1 MPGNSINTS
10 ELKAALTDP
19 KVIAAHSFEILQSL
33 CCLSGINEQ
42 EEAQDMLLRALE
54 MREYFICGQEIL
66 DGLTRKFGLFP
77 YLSPETLS
85 FSDQIA
91 YEVHRPDNM
100 EPEITFHRP
109 QAEVYW
115 TVLEGENV
123 VLSAPTSFGKSLII
137 DAIVASGRFKNILI
151 VVPTIALIDETR
163 KRLAKRFRGKF
174 KVITHGSQAKA
185 DRNIFVATQE
195 RVLQDS
201 FGDDIDFFII
211 DEFYKLSPRRGE
223 DDRSSLLNQ
232 VVYNLLKKKRQFYML
247 GPNVQGVSPDFG
259 RRVKYKMFLQPYRT
273 VVSELRYVE
282 EDGDEFER
290 LLNLCK
296 TLNEPTLIFCRSPA
310 RARDVAT
317 RLIEAGFGTDS
328 VLGKQAADWVSQ
340 HYHSDWHF
348 TKALRLGIGIH
359 HGRIPRAL
367 AQFVVHA
374 FDTGEIR
381 FLICTSTLIEGVN
394 TKAKNIIIF
403 DHVINRTP
411 IDLFTF
417 NNIRGRA
424 GRMKEHFVGHV
435 YLFHPEPEQQLPF
448 VDMPVFEQSEDAP
461 DSLLIQ
467 IDDNDLTSNS
477 RERMNGFLVQDVL
490 DYATLQANVG
500 LDPQR
505 QINMAREIKANIKD
519 FAAVLQWDGLPT
531 AYQVQQICGL
541 LWRHFDG
548 RKLGGGGV
556 HTDRQLAYLINS
568 LRSAPSIKSMIDS
581 QVSYWGADMAVQIT
595 LDFLRL
601 WANFHF
607 PRLLRGLDRI
617 QKDLFRRAGHPSGDY
632 DYFANKVEHYF
643 LDAGIVA
650 LDEYGIPL
658 EVARKLQNVLASGG
672 NLDDTLAK
680 LNSLDVERTNL
691 TSFEKALVEE
701 AQSNL

>member
-1 MPGNSINTS
+1 MSDNSLNTS
-10 ELKAALTDP
+10 DLKAALGDP
-19 KVIAAHSFEILQSL
+19 KFIAAHSFEILQSL
-33 CCLSGINEQ
+33 CCLSDIKDQ

-54 MREYFICGQEIL
+54 VRECFTCGQEIL

-77 YLSPETLS
+77 YLTPETLS
-85 FSDQIA
+85 LPDQIA
-91 YEVHRPDNM
+91 YEVHRPENM
-100 EPEITFHRP
+100 DPEINFHRP

-115 TVLEGENV
+115 TILGGENV

-137 DAIVASGRFKNILI
+137 DAVVASGRFKNILV

-163 KRLAKRFRGKF
+163 KRLAKRFHGQF

-185 DRNIFVATQE
+185 GRNIFIATQE
-195 RVLQDS
+195 RVLHDS
-201 FGDDIDFFII
+201 FDSDVDFFVI
-211 DEFYKLSPRRGE
+211 DEFYKLSPGRGE

-232 VVYNLLKKKRQFYML
+232 VVYRLLKKKRQFYML
-247 GPNVQGVSPDFG
+247 GPNVQGVSPDFA
-259 RRVKYKMFLQPYRT
+259 RQFKYRLFLQPYRT
-273 VVSELRYVE
+273 VVSELRNVE
-282 EDGDEFER
+282 GDGDEFDK
-290 LLNLCK
+290 LLNLCN
-296 TLNEPTLIFCRSPA
+296 TLTEPTLIFCRSPS
-310 RARDVAT
+310 RVREVAT
-317 RLIEAGFGTDS
+317 RLVAAGLIIKS
-328 VLGKQAADWVSQ
+328 ALGQVAADWVSE
-340 HYHSDWHF
+340 HYHSEWHF
-348 TKALRLGIGIH
+348 AKALRLGIGIH

-374 FDTGEIR
+374 FDAGEIR

-403 DHVINRTP
+403 DHVIDRKP

-448 VDMPVFEQSEDAP
+448 VDMPVFTQGEDAP
-461 DSLLIQ
+461 ESLLIQ
-467 IDDNDLTSNS
+467 IDDNDLTKDSQD
-477 RERMNGFLVQDVL
+477 RMKNFLSQDVL
-490 DYATLQANVG
+490 DYATLKANIG

-505 QINMAREIKANIKD
+505 QLNLAREIKANLKLYAGI
-519 FAAVLQWDGLPT
+519 LQWDGLPT
-531 AYQVQQICGL
+531 AFQVQQICQL

-548 RKLGGGGV
+548 RGLGRGSV
-556 HTDRQLAYLINS
+556 RSDKHLAYLINS
-568 LRSAPSIKSMIDS
+568 LRSAPTIKSMIDRE
-581 QVSYWGADMAVQIT
+581 VSYWGADMAVQMT

-617 QKDLFRRAGHPSGDY
+617 QKDLFRRAGQEPGDY
-632 DYFANKVEHYF
+632 DYFANRVENYF
-643 LDAGIVA
+643 LDPGIVA

-658 EVARKLQNVLASGG
+658 EVARKLQNVLACEG
-672 NLDDTLAK
+672 NLDGTLAK
-680 LNSLDVERTNL
+680 LNLLDVERTNL
-691 TSFEKALVEE
+691 TRFEKAVVEE